1 MASKSQITFNKKQ
14 KEKQKAQKKKAKMEK
29 RELKKTENNNGLEI
43 NWSIAPK
50 NRTLTPN
57 DKASKEAQKTRHLNL
72 L

>member
-29 RELKKTENNNGLEI
+29 RELKKTESSNGLKI

-57 DKASKEAQKTRHLNL
+57 DKASKEAQRIRHINV
-72 L
+72 